1 MCQVPE
7 SEAVKLWS
15 AATCVA
21 ACFPGGEVVVVVVQ
35 SCMCGEVIQI
45 WSGVPYGSPGGT
57 RTSLKS
63 TFPIGTHLVSRLL
76 ITPFLRG
83 TCFS

>member
-21 ACFPGGEVVVVVVQ
+21 ACFLGGAGRGALFKVVCV
-35 SCMCGEVIQI
+35 G
-45 WSGVPYGSPGGT
+45 
-57 RTSLKS
+57 K
-63 TFPIGTHLVSRLL
+63 
-76 ITPFLRG
+76 
-83 TCFS
+83 

>member
-21 ACFPGGEVVVVVVQ
+21 ACFPGGAGGGGRFSKLYV
-35 SCMCGEVIQI
+35 
-45 WSGVPYGSPGGT
+45 WGSDLKFGGGCCT
-57 RTSLKS
+57 YL
-63 TFPIGTHLVSRLL
+63 PVGHG
-76 ITPFLRG
+76 PP
-83 TCFS
+83 

>member
-21 ACFPGGEVVVVVVQ
+21 ACFPGGEGRGGGSKLYVWG
-35 SCMCGEVIQI
+35 SDLKFGEGCPMDLPV
-45 WSGVPYGSPGGT
+45 GYGP
-57 RTSLKS
+57 
-63 TFPIGTHLVSRLL
+63 P
-76 ITPFLRG
+76 
-83 TCFS
+83 